1 MKNIIV
7 IYILKLMYKQ
17 KKEKNIFIYKF
28 YIYNNIF

>member
-28 YIYNNIF
+28 NIYNNIF

>member
-17 KKEKNIFIYKF
+17 KKDKNIFIYKF
-28 YIYNNIF
+28 NIYNNIF

>member
-17 KKEKNIFIYKF
+17 KKDKNIFIYKF
-28 YIYNNIF
+28 NIYNNIS

>member
-28 YIYNNIF
+28 NIYNIIF